1 MDYTQLT
8 GSSSTPGSIARWIN
22 YSQVQGDAPE
32 IVIEAE
38 SWIYRRLRHWKMLT
52 PPTAGS
58 LTVGQD
64 YLTNPADMLEPFLLV
79 TTGQYFQEIVQKPMQ
94 EVVANWAY
102 TGTGTTRVQQQPLM
116 FAFNQAQMQF
126 DSPPDQAYTYAFI
139 YYQQPEP
146 LSVSIT
152 NFLTQTYPRLLRCA
166 CMAAACEFAKDN
178 GQGQYDRTYWDQLA
192 QDEIDKAQAESDR
205 ARRGTVAGAILIGGG
220 VASNFPGY
228 VTGYG

>member
-102 TGTGTTRVQQQPLM
+102 TGTGNTRVQQQPLM
-116 FAFNQAQMQF
+116 FAFNQDQMQF